1 MASTPKDRRIGWT
14 RFFVPDPSFG
24 WYVRG
29 VGLGAAA
36 TALVFAGLLWW
47 YHGKLLDLLGLYDML
62 DRPGV
67 QELLLQYS
75 KLSLLVTAIAVF
87 GAAFFVIMM
96 SVFFLHR
103 IAGPIYRMKVHMMDL
118 MAGTPPRE
126 LCFRDDDQLKDLA
139 DIFNDF
145 MRHFGLLE
153 QRAAPARARAHE
165 EVAHPESPAHPKA
178 RAARRAVPSG

>member
-62 DRPGV
+62 DQPGV

-96 SVFFLHR
+96 SMFFLHR

-118 MAGTPPRE
+118 MAGKPPRE
-126 LCFRDDDQLKDLA
+126 LSFREDDQLKDLA

-153 QRAAPARARAHE
+153 QRAASAQAHE
-165 EVAHPESPAHPKA
+165 EVSHAESPTQPQP
-178 RAARRAVPSG
+178 RADRRAVPSG

>member
-1 MASTPKDRRIGWT
+1 MASTRKDQRIGWT
-14 RFFVPDPSFG
+14 RFFVPDPAFG

-29 VGLGAAA
+29 VGLCAAA

-62 DRPGV
+62 DQPGV

-75 KLSLLVTAIAVF
+75 KLSLLITVVAVF
-87 GAAFFVIMM
+87 GAAFFVITISM
-96 SVFFLHR
+96 FFLHR

-118 MAGTPPRE
+118 MAGEPPRE
-126 LCFRDDDQLKDLA
+126 LSFRDDDQLKDLA

-145 MRHFGLLE
+145 MRHLGLLE
-153 QRAAPARARAHE
+153 PRAASAQAHE
-165 EVAHPESPAHPKA
+165 EVSHAESSTQPQP
-178 RAARRAVPSG
+178 RADRRPVPSG

>member
-1 MASTPKDRRIGWT
+1 MAPTSKNRRIGLT
-14 RFFVPDPSFG
+14 RFFVPDPAFS

-29 VGLGAAA
+29 VALGAAA
-36 TALVFAGLLWW
+36 TALLFAGLLWW

-62 DRPGV
+62 DQPGV
-67 QELLLQYS
+67 QELLVQYS
-75 KLSLLVTAIAVF
+75 RLSLLITTIAVCTATLF
-87 GAAFFVIMM
+87 IITM
-96 SVFFLHR
+96 SLYFLHR

-126 LCFRDDDQLKDLA
+126 LSFREEDQLQDLA

-153 QRAAPARARAHE
+153 QRAAPARAHE
-165 EVAHPESPAHPKA
+165 EVAHPESPAHPA
-178 RAARRAVPSG
+178 PSRAESSS

>member
-1 MASTPKDRRIGWT
+1 MASTRKDRRIAWT
-14 RFFVPDPSFG
+14 RFFVPDPSFS

-62 DRPGV
+62 DQPGM

-75 KLSLLVTAIAVF
+75 QLSLLITTIAVCT
-87 GAAFFVIMM
+87 AALFVIMM
-96 SVFFLHR
+96 SLYFLHR

-126 LCFRDDDQLKDLA
+126 LTFRDGDQLQDLA

-145 MRHFGLLE
+145 MRHYGLLE
-153 QRAAPARARAHE
+153 QRAAPAPARE
-165 EVAHPESPAHPKA
+165 EVAHPENPAHPA
-178 RAARRAVPSG
+178 PSRAGSSS

>member
-1 MASTPKDRRIGWT
+1 MASTRKDRRLGLT
-14 RFFVPDPSFG
+14 RFFVPDPSFS

-62 DRPGV
+62 DQPGV
-67 QELLLQYS
+67 QDALLQYS
-75 KLSLLVTAIAVF
+75 KLSLLITVIAVF

-96 SVFFLHR
+96 SMFFLHR

-118 MAGTPPRE
+118 MAGTPPHDLAFRE
-126 LCFRDDDQLKDLA
+126 DDQLKDLA

-153 QRAAPARARAHE
+153 PRAAPAQAHE
-165 EVAHPESPAHPKA
+165 EVSHAESSTQPQP
-178 RAARRAVPSG
+178 RADRRVVPSG

>member
-1 MASTPKDRRIGWT
+1 MASTSQARRIGWT

-24 WYVRG
+24 WYLRG

-36 TALVFAGLLWW
+36 TSLVFGGLLWW

-62 DRPGV
+62 DQPGV
-67 QELLLQYS
+67 QDLLLQYS

-103 IAGPIYRMKVHMMDL
+103 IAGPIYRIKVHMMDL
-118 MAGTPPRE
+118 MAGMPPRE
-126 LCFRDDDQLKDLA
+126 LSFREDDQLKDLA

-145 MRHFGLLE
+145 MRHLGLLE
-153 QRAAPARARAHE
+153 QRAASAQAHAE
-165 EVAHPESPAHPKA
+165 ASHEHSPAPPQP
-178 RAARRAVPSG
+178 RADRRPAPSG

>member
-1 MASTPKDRRIGWT
+1 MTPTSKNRRIGWT
-14 RFFVPDPSFG
+14 RFFVPDPAFT

-29 VGLGAAA
+29 VGIGAAV

-62 DRPGV
+62 DQPGV
-67 QELLLQYS
+67 QELLLRYS
-75 KLSLLVTAIAVF
+75 RLSLVITAIAV
-87 GAAFFVIMM
+87 GGSALFVIVM
-96 SVFFLHR
+96 SLFFLHR

-118 MAGTPPRE
+118 MAGEPPRE
-126 LCFRDDDQLKDLA
+126 LSFRQDDQLKDLA

-153 QRAAPARARAHE
+153 QRTASAQEHEAVLPEESRAQPQPH
-165 EVAHPESPAHPKA
+165 
-178 RAARRAVPSG
+178 AARRPAPSG